1 MGDKKKKGG
10 DTPVGCAVCGKPNKS
25 QCAGCKQVRY
35 CSSTCQTDH
44 WRRGGHKSACKA
56 LRAKA
61 DAAASRGWGGDTPTA
76 PPAAAAAVQPGD
88 RVTLH
93 GLVKVAELNGAC
105 GVVQPEENW
114 KGERIMVQ
122 LDTVTGG
129 RDTVLAKPANFTVL
143 ATERCTICLENS
155 PPPIPSGCGC
165 RGSAAFSHPE
175 CRVAAAR
182 HDETGE
188 SWKRCATCLQSFGGR
203 MAVVLALD
211 ILSGAEGI
219 IGEPEAQDPVVAND
233 ITTAVMTATEIL
245 SQYVRAVSSS
255 LVLGAEWGWDR
266 PHWDYSSVCVCPAL
280 VWRQI
285 VLTRA
290 NAVIVLR
297 SGTVRPQS
305 FSEPSR
311 WHSGS

>member
-1 MGDKKKKGG
+1 M
-10 DTPVGCAVCGKPNKS
+10 CALCF
-25 QCAGCKQVRY
+25 AAAQVRY